1 MQTHLRAARTIL
13 AVAVC
18 LGPFI
23 FGCGHDH
30 STFYSSLTDA
40 DKAGEI
46 TRGWLPD
53 FLPKSSH
60 AIRQVYDLS
69 PSTEWCEFEFAPAD
83 AQSLRKNVK
92 EEVETLPAPV
102 ADVPNPHVSWWP
114 RLLEG
119 NLDVGR
125 IHSAGFR
132 LYALVRPATSV
143 STETWLFAIDWQN
156 GRAFLYTGP
165 EQPNH

>member
-1 MQTHLRAARTIL
+1 VQTHLRAARTIL

-69 PSTEWCEFEFAPAD
+69 PSTEWCEFELAPAD
-83 AQSLRKNVK
+83 AQSLRKRK
-92 EEVETLPAPV
+92 KR
-102 ADVPNPHVSWWP
+102 SRRFR
-114 RLLEG
+114 RLLRTC
-119 NLDVGR
+119 R
-125 IHSAGFR
+125 ILTSRGGLSYWKEISTSAESTAR
-132 LYALVRPATSV
+132 V
-143 STETWLFAIDWQN
+143 SASMRW
-156 GRAFLYTGP
+156 
-165 EQPNH
+165 